1 MENSLLHDISEAEL
15 IFRLRKWIDLCRE
28 KKAETEIENFP
39 ELKKEASEKD
49 DSLISKGLE
58 VAKKGAELAE
68 KLAASG
74 AVKSIGRFVPGGG
87 LAMNVLQWATGTGPQ
102 KINHQQ
108 IKEIALRYLAILD
121 FEAEKQPQLRE
132 KYTELLAKFEENC
145 READKKKSW
154 F

>member
-1 MENSLLHDISEAEL
+1 MDNSLLHDISEAEL
-15 IFRLRKWIDLCRE
+15 IFRVGKWIDLCRE
-28 KKAETEIENFP
+28 KKAETEIEGFP
-39 ELKKEASEKD
+39 ELKKEATEKD
-49 DSLISKGLE
+49 EGLLSKGLE

-108 IKEIALRYLAILD
+108 IKEIAFRYLAILEV
-121 FEAEKQPQLRE
+121 EAEHQPRLKE
-132 KYTELLAKFEENC
+132 KYASFSSKFEENC